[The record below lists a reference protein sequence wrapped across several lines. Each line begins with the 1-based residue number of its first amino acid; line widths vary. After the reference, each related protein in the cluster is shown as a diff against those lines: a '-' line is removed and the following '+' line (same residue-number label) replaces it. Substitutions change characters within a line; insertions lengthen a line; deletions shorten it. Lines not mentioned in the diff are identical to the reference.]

1 MASGKSMQRR
11 KVNGA
16 ADRVR
21 TGDIQIGNLTLYQL
35 SYRRAWR
42 SRQDS
47 NLQPVVLIATEN

>member
-1 MASGKSMQRR
+1 MQRR
-11 KVNGA
+11 KVNG